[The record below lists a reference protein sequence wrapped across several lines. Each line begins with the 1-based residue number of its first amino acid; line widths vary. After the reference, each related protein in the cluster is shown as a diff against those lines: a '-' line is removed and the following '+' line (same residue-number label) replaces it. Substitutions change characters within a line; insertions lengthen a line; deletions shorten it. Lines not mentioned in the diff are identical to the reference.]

1 LFSGGAAIDGN
12 GPGRDEWSADNVP
25 IGLGACSAVL
35 VTIVAFVAR
44 QWLQLRKAP
53 VIGVDAALLR
63 GDK

>member
-1 LFSGGAAIDGN
+1 M
-12 GPGRDEWSADNVP
+12 P